1 MPISRPP
8 VDTTPTEPTEPVTT
22 RTWGI
27 RQTISG
33 AHEFIELFGGDAMIA
48 FRGAGDNRITVI
60 TNDNTAGFLQT
71 SQETNNGTPA
81 NSNRTITGHTTYSTF
96 AMNQFH
102 TYGTDG
108 TLEQVPTTPFV
119 WENNMNYVFTL
130 DILAYGRVVIQMQTV
145 ENHRH
150 FLITESMH

>member
-8 VDTTPTEPTEPVTT
+8 VDTTPTESVTT

-27 RQTISG
+27 RQMQSF
-33 AHEFIELFGGDAMIA
+33 ASEFIELFGGAAMIT
-48 FRGAGDNRITVI
+48 FRGAGDNRITVV
-60 TNDNTAGFLQT
+60 TSDNTAGFLQT

-96 AMNQFH
+96 AMNQLH

-108 TLEQVPTTPFV
+108 TLQQTPTTAFV

-150 FLITESMH
+150 FLITESIH